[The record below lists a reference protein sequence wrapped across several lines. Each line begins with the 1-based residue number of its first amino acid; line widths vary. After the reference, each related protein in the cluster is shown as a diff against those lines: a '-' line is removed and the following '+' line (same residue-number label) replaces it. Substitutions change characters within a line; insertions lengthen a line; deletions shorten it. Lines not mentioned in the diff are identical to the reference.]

1 MEASYMSICHIQG
14 PKLQLKCSEDLMCLF
29 KCGLFCVKYQM
40 NYKEWWNIN
49 TFLFLKTIQWSE
61 FFLTILCVWFINVWF
76 CQKFCNYFSVN
87 SYWGSPKGWVNMLKR
102 RSPIIWPPVSS
113 EVCLRRHWVRGRP
126 VVMTQLW
133 PWAWWDAESLRSL
146 HGPPRKERGGGQGL
160 APYSRD
166 WLSCCWFANW
176 LNSISLCLCWTTKL
190 KIDQVRS
197 IIMTSVQLLGT
208 PSLFLF
214 GILLS
219 PRLPTLT

>member
-1 MEASYMSICHIQG
+1 MSICHIQG

-40 NYKEWWNIN
+40 NYKQWWNIN

-87 SYWGSPKGWVNMLKR
+87 SYWGSPKGWVNMLKG

-126 VVMTQLW
+126 VLMTQLW

-146 HGPPRKERGGGQGL
+146 HRRNEEADRDLLLTPVTDSLLVGL
-160 APYSRD
+160 QID
-166 WLSCCWFANW
+166 WIPFHCVSAEPLS
-176 LNSISLCLCWTTKL
+176 SK
-190 KIDQVRS
+190 
-197 IIMTSVQLLGT
+197 
-208 PSLFLF
+208 
-214 GILLS
+214 
-219 PRLPTLT
+219 